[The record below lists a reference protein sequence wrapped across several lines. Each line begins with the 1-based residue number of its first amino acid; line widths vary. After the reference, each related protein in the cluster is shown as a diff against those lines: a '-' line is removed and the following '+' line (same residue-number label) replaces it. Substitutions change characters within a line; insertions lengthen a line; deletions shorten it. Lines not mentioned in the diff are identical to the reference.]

1 MKRSNE
7 ELAKDIL
14 ELVKRNIDDM
24 PESEIVSY
32 IENFISW
39 QIDDALKLI
48 KNINE
53 TSYNK
58 FDRAQRLIELEQKYG
73 IPKTHLL

>member
-1 MKRSNE
+1 MKSTQSIAEAVYNQAVNKQLTRKE
-7 ELAKDIL
+7 KI
-14 ELVKRNIDDM
+14 KT
-24 PESEIVSY
+24 

-39 QIDDALKLI
+39 HINDILKLI

-53 TSYNK
+53 TSVNK
-58 FDRAQRLIELEQKYG
+58 QDRIDRIYQAEKEYG